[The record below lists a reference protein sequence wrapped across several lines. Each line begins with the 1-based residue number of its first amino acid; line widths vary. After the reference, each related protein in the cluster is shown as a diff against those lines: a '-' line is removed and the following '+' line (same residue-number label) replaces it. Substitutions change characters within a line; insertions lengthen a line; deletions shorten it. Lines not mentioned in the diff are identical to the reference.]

1 MKVLFYG
8 NVLEYTNGEKSYEP
22 PGHSANC
29 STVRD
34 LINILSSHFG
44 DGFLD
49 FLLGEETCFFL
60 INGKGIMMSG
70 GLDTKL
76 NPGDKIEVLPFA
88 QAG

>member
-1 MKVLFYG
+1 
-8 NVLEYTNGEKSYEP
+8 
-22 PGHSANC
+22 
-29 STVRD
+29 VRD
-34 LINILSSHFG
+34 LINILSGHFG
-44 DGFLD
+44 EDFQD
-49 FLLGEETCFFL
+49 FLLGKETCFFL